1 MCLATSKK
9 LLLVLQDAKNRI
21 IFSTHSR
28 SSGQPKNDAKTLF
41 SILHHL
47 SAVILANAI
56 VRVCIASYKT
66 QLLKGLYCLKQRL
79 LRNRLRSGSCDLSRL
94 LARKITKG
102 VHSCKPASP
111 SNPIIISST
120 LLPSSVIT
128 GYATE
133 GARLQIISA
142 RHSYAVRAIR
152 KV

>member
-1 MCLATSKK
+1 MSGNEQEAVARATGCQKSHYFLHTLAIFWSAEKRRKDTFFHPPSPFRCNSCKRNSKG
-9 LLLVLQDAKNRI
+9 LYCFLQ
-21 IFSTHSR
+21 
-28 SSGQPKNDAKTLF
+28 
-41 SILHHL
+41 
-47 SAVILANAI
+47 
-56 VRVCIASYKT
+56 T